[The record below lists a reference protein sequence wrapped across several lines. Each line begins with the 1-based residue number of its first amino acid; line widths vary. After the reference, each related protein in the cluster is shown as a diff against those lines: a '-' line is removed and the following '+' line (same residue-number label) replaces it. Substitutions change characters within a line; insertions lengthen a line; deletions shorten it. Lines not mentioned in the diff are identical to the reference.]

1 MLIIKIQSWIQQKN
15 EDGGSLKNL
24 KSLSSVKSV
33 MNDSRRRSIFVSIN
47 PKCIHIDDDKGAG
60 GGI

>member
-1 MLIIKIQSWIQQKN
+1 MLITKIQSWIQQKN
-15 EDGGSLKNL
+15 EGGGSLRNL

-33 MNDSRRRSIFVSIN
+33 MNDLRRRSIFVSIN
-47 PKCIHIDDDKGAG
+47 PKCIHIDDKKGAG